1 MKKSVENRT
10 MAIVLEEL
18 NNSVDKYNESSD
30 AMERVQLANEHKNLV
45 AEYNELS
52 LLSAYANFMKAE
64 VPVIALAKAY
74 YYDTVSTK
82 DAVHNEVVDGVQT
95 SSVTRAVAEGVKKL
109 DVTKFIIWTEER
121 NKSVAATKTWKA
133 EVGSARRSIENEWK
147 KFFASK
153 SDEKKLSIGSVK
165 KATQKAFD
173 AIVFV
178 PCENDKEK
186 NAIIANSDIAKV
198 LIAFANKLQDKFIEG
213 KLELEGTIL
222 PPQTWNMLLLTVLHM
237 AVENKNITL
246 AYGTE
251 IEDAKAKPNAKPEEK
266 TDSEEEPKA

>member
-1 MKKSVENRT
+1 MENSVKNRT
-10 MAIVLEEL
+10 MSIVLEEL

-30 AMERVQLANEHKNLV
+30 AIERVQLATEHKKLI

-52 LLSAYANFMKAE
+52 LLSAYAGFMKAE
-64 VPVIALAKAY
+64 VPVMALAKAY
-74 YYDTVSTK
+74 YYNTVKTHDT
-82 DAVHNEVVDGVQT
+82 VHNEVVDGVQT
-95 SSVTRAVAEGVKKL
+95 SSVTRSVKEDIKKL
-109 DVTKFIIWTEER
+109 DVTKFIEWTEER
-121 NKSVAATKTWKA
+121 NKSVAAIKGWKA
-133 EVGSARRSIENEWK
+133 EVGAARRSIENEWK

-178 PCENDKEK
+178 PCENDKDK

-213 KLELEGTIL
+213 KLKLEGTIL
-222 PPQTWNMLLLTVLHM
+222 HPQTWSMLLLTALHM

-251 IEDAKAKPNAKPEEK
+251 IEDAKAKAKPDAN
-266 TDSEEEPKA
+266 TEEETEA

>member
-10 MAIVLEEL
+10 MSIVLEEL
-18 NNSVDKYNESSD
+18 NVSVDNYNEAS
-30 AMERVQLANEHKNLV
+30 AEERVQLALTHKNLV
-45 AEYNELS
+45 TEYNELS

-74 YYDTVSTK
+74 YYDTVSVK
-82 DAVHNEVVDGVQT
+82 DTVHNEVINGVQT
-95 SSVTRAVAEGVKKL
+95 SSVTRSVVEGVKKL

-133 EVGSARRSIENEWK
+133 EVGTARRSIENEWK

-178 PCENDKEK
+178 PCENDKSK

-222 PPQTWNMLLLTVLHM
+222 HPQTWNMLLLTALHM

-251 IEDAKAKPNAKPEEK
+251 IEDAKAQNKKPEEK